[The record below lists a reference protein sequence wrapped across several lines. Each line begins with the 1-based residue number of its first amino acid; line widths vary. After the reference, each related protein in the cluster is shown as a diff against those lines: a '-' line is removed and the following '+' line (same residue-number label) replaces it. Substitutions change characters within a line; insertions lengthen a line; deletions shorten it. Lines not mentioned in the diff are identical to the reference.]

1 MGNHWI
7 YRPYAHTAEFVVFQ
21 GIVLIIL
28 FFSTPLA
35 SNALQL
41 LNHAAQRKEREENHI
56 HGLLQCM
63 RHNQVLQIPEGITSK
78 SPGHLEFHYG
88 SYKQAFS
95 KKDEVG
101 GEGVFYL
108 STEKR

>member
-1 MGNHWI
+1 
-7 YRPYAHTAEFVVFQ
+7 
-21 GIVLIIL
+21 
-28 FFSTPLA
+28 
-35 SNALQL
+35 
-41 LNHAAQRKEREENHI
+41 
-56 HGLLQCM
+56 M
-63 RHNQVLQIPEGITSK
+63 RHNQVLQVPEGITLE

-101 GEGVFYL
+101 GEGVSYL

>member
-1 MGNHWI
+1 
-7 YRPYAHTAEFVVFQ
+7 
-21 GIVLIIL
+21 
-28 FFSTPLA
+28 
-35 SNALQL
+35 
-41 LNHAAQRKEREENHI
+41 
-56 HGLLQCM
+56 M
-63 RHNQVLQIPEGITSK
+63 RHNQVLQITEGITSK